1 MRYSGL
7 SPDGRLVEIAEY
19 EDHPFMVGT
28 QFHPEFL
35 SRPNRPHPLFVAFLE
50 SVCYQAGIR
59 SGAGAKE
66 TDFEFSLFGRL
77 ILCELSSI
85 NNLEVTQLKGKKP
98 KIGVMGG
105 SPHPSPL
112 FSVIPLGTA

>member
-28 QFHPEFL
+28 QLHPEFL

-59 SGAGAKE
+59 TRAGRGRQ
-66 TDFEFSLFGRL
+66 TSSSSLFARL
-77 ILCELSSI
+77 ILCELSDM
-85 NNLEVTQLKGKKP
+85 NNLVVTQLKGKRP

-105 SPHPSPL
+105 GSPTHHPY
-112 FSVIPLGTA
+112 FR